1 MKEKRYSLYIHT
13 TPSNKV
19 YIGIT
24 CKKPTYRWRNGKGY
38 KNNIHFYSAIEKY
51 GWDNIEH
58 KILYDNLTKEE
69 AIEKEKELIAK
80 YKSNQREYGYNKSI
94 GGEQSSLGFHHTDK
108 AKKIIADKLR
118 IINLGKHLTE
128 ETKEKIR
135 QTKIGK
141 PLSKEAIIKKSKPII
156 CVETNTI
163 YYGMHEAQLQTGIN
177 DRNINSCVKGKRKTA
192 GGYHWRYYY
201 EGN

>member
-1 MKEKRYSLYIHT
+1 MKEKRYIVYKHT
-13 TPSNKV
+13 TPNNKV

-24 CKKPTYRWRNGKGY
+24 CRN
-38 KNNIHFYSAIEKY
+38 
-51 GWDNIEH
+51 
-58 KILYDNLTKEE
+58 
-69 AIEKEKELIAK
+69 
-80 YKSNQREYGYNKSI
+80 
-94 GGEQSSLGFHHTDK
+94 
-108 AKKIIADKLR
+108 AKKLR
-118 IINLGKHLTE
+118 EINLGKHLTE

-201 EGN
+201 ESN